1 MKSDSRSQAGASSSD
16 EDLPDLGSEALDSIP
31 DFVLDPGLHDPPAD
45 DLIADPLPPAD
56 STAVGVGDVEDAIR
70 RARRVTLFSSSDE
83 LGPVPL
89 TKEQL
94 RAMVLSVRS
103 AADPVIVTS
112 RFEGPDLVIN
122 TLEFMPRRPPA
133 GVSPSGRRRRRR
145 S

>member
-1 MKSDSRSQAGASSSD
+1 MVAASSD
-16 EDLPDLGSEALDSIP
+16 GDPPDLGSEALDSIP
-31 DFVLDPGLHDPPAD
+31 DFVLDPGLHDPPAA

-56 STAVGVGDVEDAIR
+56 STAVGVGDVEDAIA

-94 RAMVLSVRS
+94 RAMVSSVRN

-122 TLEFMPRRPPA
+122 TIEFMPPKLPRA
-133 GVSPSGRRRRRR
+133 ATPSRRRRRPR

>member
-1 MKSDSRSQAGASSSD
+1 MKSSSRSRGQPASSD
-16 EDLPDLGSEALDSIP
+16 DDLPDLGAEALDSIP
-31 DFVLDPGLHDPPAD
+31 DFVLDPGLCDPPVD

-56 STAVGVGDVEDAIR
+56 STAVGVGDVEDAIK

-89 TKEQL
+89 TREQL
-94 RAMVLSVRS
+94 RAMVRSVRS

-122 TLEFMPRRPPA
+122 TLEYMPPRRPPGLTA
-133 GVSPSGRRRRRR
+133 SGRRRRRR
-145 S
+145 A